1 MGLERRTFLQQAGL
15 ALLTLGMGE
24 TGIISRK
31 RYGWLL
37 RRIQPYQ
44 QTLAQTSQRKLALL
58 VGINEYPQYDN
69 LHGCVTDVELQ
80 KELLI
85 ARFGFNPKDILTLT
99 NREATRENIE
109 TAFAEHLREQAKADD
124 VVVFHFSGYGSKV
137 KMPPETTET
146 TIKEQDEDTQITPQL
161 LDCLVPSDGI
171 LPTKGNPVANDL
183 LIETLCNLGRSLSTN
198 KLTMVLDTSFSS
210 TESMLRGN
218 LQVRS
223 IPQISERPSP
233 EELALRE
240 QLQIR
245 LGNTLLTEPQPG
257 IILLAAGK
265 DQVATEAQWQGFS
278 AGLFT
283 HALTQYLWQATPAST
298 IQIALQRT
306 TATLEHFMGK
316 QQKPT
321 LVGSAKSLLAYYLL
335 PTNTTGAEGI
345 VTGIDTSGI
354 VSLKLTGL
362 PVKVL
367 NNYGTNSCLTLV
379 SLSSSTTAT
388 KDNICLQIR
397 SREGLTAKAQIIGK
411 IDDSEIIQPGQL
423 VQELVRVF
431 PRNLGLIVALDT
443 NLERI
448 ERVDGTSAF
457 ANIPV
462 VASVTLAGEH
472 HADCLLGKVKQ
483 ETVKLE
489 ETSQSSQ
496 EQSQSLPSYG
506 LFSLGGTLIPNTV
519 GKSNEA
525 VKAAVSRLQPQLN
538 TLLAAKWLDLT
549 VNEGSSYLA
558 VEATLELAGKY
569 NSLLQQRATL
579 RQASTL
585 AESWD
590 KLSSNNSLISGKV
603 ELPVLTKG
611 TEIRFRLANYDTRDL
626 YVMFLGIDS
635 DGNAIT
641 LYAPQA
647 KKIDDN
653 NLKLKDIVL
662 APNQELI
669 IPEPGDSFNWKV
681 SGSGGIVKIYLI
693 FSIAPFAKT
702 LEVLSNK
709 QNFKLLQEQILNIIN
724 PLEVTKGL
732 LEDLH
737 LASGVS
743 SAITGTSTD
752 VYALDVNSWATL
764 SFVYEIVDS

>member
-1 MGLERRTFLQQAGL
+1 
-15 ALLTLGMGE
+15 
-24 TGIISRK
+24 
-31 RYGWLL
+31 
-37 RRIQPYQ
+37 
-44 QTLAQTSQRKLALL
+44 
-58 VGINEYPQYDN
+58 
-69 LHGCVTDVELQ
+69 
-80 KELLI
+80 
-85 ARFGFNPKDILTLT
+85 
-99 NREATRENIE
+99 
-109 TAFAEHLREQAKADD
+109 
-124 VVVFHFSGYGSKV
+124 
-137 KMPPETTET
+137 
-146 TIKEQDEDTQITPQL
+146 
-161 LDCLVPSDGI
+161 
-171 LPTKGNPVANDL
+171 
-183 LIETLCNLGRSLSTN
+183 
-198 KLTMVLDTSFSS
+198 
-210 TESMLRGN
+210 
-218 LQVRS
+218 
-223 IPQISERPSP
+223 
-233 EELALRE
+233 
-240 QLQIR
+240 
-245 LGNTLLTEPQPG
+245 
-257 IILLAAGK
+257 
-265 DQVATEAQWQGFS
+265 
-278 AGLFT
+278 
-283 HALTQYLWQATPAST
+283 
-298 IQIALQRT
+298 
-306 TATLEHFMGK
+306 
-316 QQKPT
+316 
-321 LVGSAKSLLAYYLL
+321 
-335 PTNTTGAEGI
+335 
-345 VTGIDTSGI
+345 
-354 VSLKLTGL
+354 
-362 PVKVL
+362 
-367 NNYGTNSCLTLV
+367 
-379 SLSSSTTAT
+379 
-388 KDNICLQIR
+388 LQIR